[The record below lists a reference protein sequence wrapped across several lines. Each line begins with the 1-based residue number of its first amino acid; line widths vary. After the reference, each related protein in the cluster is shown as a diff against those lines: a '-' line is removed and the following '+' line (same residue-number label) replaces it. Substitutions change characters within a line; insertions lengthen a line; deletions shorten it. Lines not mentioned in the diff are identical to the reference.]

1 MKTNENYAE
10 AFAGESQANRKYN
23 FFAEQAEKEGY
34 TYAARLFRATAEAET
49 IHARLHLK
57 GKGGIGTT
65 ADNLKEAV
73 SGETYETKDMYP
85 PMIATAGEE
94 GNEEAVR
101 NFTAAKEAEA
111 VHAKLYAEALAN
123 LGKEPEDEAYYLCPV
138 CGYIYKGTS
147 APTEDCPICHAKASV
162 FKKY

>member
-1 MKTNENYAE
+1 MKTNENYAV

-23 FFAEQAEKEGY
+23 FFAEQAEREGY

-73 SGETYETKDMYP
+73 SGETYETNDMYP
-85 PMIATAGEE
+85 PMVATAKEE

-101 NFTAAKEAEA
+101 NFTLAKEAEA

-123 LGKEPEDEAYYLCPV
+123 LGKEPEGEAYYLCPV

-147 APTEDCPICHAKASV
+147 EPTDDCPICRAKAAA